1 MKDVLNILKLGLI
14 LAAFSVVSCVSLAL
28 VNSITAPIIAEK
40 KMSGSAAAMR
50 EIFPEAAKFE
60 AVEAVTSAQNGEVT
74 FRSVNL
80 VKSADDALLGAVV
93 EAEGPTYDRAVI
105 LVGVDTSFAVKGTS
119 ILELYDSPGFGQ
131 RAKEGGYMDQYN
143 GKTPDDAFVVGDDI
157 VALSGA
163 SISSKGI
170 AAILKAAVSEAQAVI
185 KENSK

>member
-1 MKDVLNILKLGLI
+1 MKEILKLGLV

-28 VNSITAPIIAEK
+28 VNSITAPRIAALK
-40 KMSGSAAAMR
+40 LFGSAAAMKQ
-50 EIFPEAAKFE
+50 IFPEAAKFE
-60 AVEAVTSAQNGEVT
+60 AVEAVSGQNSEVKI
-74 FRSVNL
+74 RSVNL
-80 VKSADDALLGAVV
+80 AKNADGALLGAVV

-105 LVGVDTSFAVKGTS
+105 LVGVDTSFAVKGTE

-143 GKTPDDAFVVGDDI
+143 GKTPSDAFVVGDDV

-163 SISSKGI
+163 TISSKGI